1 MVYKYKKGVH
11 QMSEKKS
18 LFKIFIKEVF
28 THKRSMN
35 EDIIYQA
42 EKVISDYIER
52 NEGKLPRVYASK
64 KKRHLGFML
73 FIFSVGAL
81 FCLYKIFI
89 N

>member
-1 MVYKYKKGVH
+1 
-11 QMSEKKS
+11 MSEKKS
-18 LFKIFIKEVF
+18 LFKILIKEVF

-52 NEGKLPRVYASK
+52 NEGKLPKIFTSK
-64 KKRHLGFML
+64 KKRRLNFML
-73 FIFSVGAL
+73 LLFSVGAL
-81 FCLYKIFI
+81 FCIYKIFI